1 MIRGPVS
8 TLSLEGA
15 ETLSG
20 LPEIPTAVRHREPW
34 EGLPAVLEWALVAYA
49 GSTLGRVFPLPL
61 GETLLG
67 RSPDCGLALPDG
79 EVSRRHACLH
89 VTPGGVRLEDLGST
103 NGTRLNGI
111 PLHGSAT
118 LLAGDRVTVGG
129 HVLKLV
135 AMDPLE
141 RAFHET
147 LLDLS
152 TRDPLTGLANRS
164 CVLAELQNRFGLSLR
179 YGRPLSVVICDLD
192 HFKRVNDA
200 HGHAAGD
207 QVLRAFGAWATASL
221 READLAGRIGGEEFL
236 MVLPE
241 TDLAGDQVLRAFGA
255 WATASLREAD
265 LAGRIG
271 GEEFLM
277 VLPETDL
284 AGAQP
289 FAERLR
295 QVVASRP
302 VPVSS
307 GGLGVT
313 CSLGIA
319 QRRPDDLDAG
329 QLLARAD
336 AALYRA
342 KAEGRDR
349 VCSD

>member
-241 TDLAGDQVLRAFGA
+241 TDLAG
-255 WATASLREAD
+255 
-265 LAGRIG
+265 
-271 GEEFLM
+271 
-277 VLPETDL
+277 
-284 AGAQP
+284 AQP

-307 GGLGVT
+307 GGL
-313 CSLGIA
+313 
-319 QRRPDDLDAG
+319 
-329 QLLARAD
+329 
-336 AALYRA
+336 
-342 KAEGRDR
+342 
-349 VCSD
+349 

>member
-20 LPEIPTAVRHREPW
+20 LPEIPTAVRQREPW
-34 EGLPAVLEWALVAYA
+34 EGLPAALEWALVAYA

-61 GETLLG
+61 GKALLG
-67 RSPDCGLALPDG
+67 RSPDCALALPDG

-241 TDLAGDQVLRAFGA
+241 TDLAG
-255 WATASLREAD
+255 
-265 LAGRIG
+265 
-271 GEEFLM
+271 
-277 VLPETDL
+277 
-284 AGAQP
+284 AQP